1 MEKKTSRRLAWCLA
15 AVLATAA
22 VAGLAWLRL
31 REPALE
37 PGAQVLQDC
46 VSAMEEIDD
55 LSRVFAAFPAYRA
68 TPAAR
73 AFLKEF
79 LRSDPYARVAAME
92 REELE

>member
-1 MEKKTSRRLAWCLA
+1 M
-15 AVLATAA
+15 
-22 VAGLAWLRL
+22 
-31 REPALE
+31 
-37 PGAQVLQDC
+37 LQDC